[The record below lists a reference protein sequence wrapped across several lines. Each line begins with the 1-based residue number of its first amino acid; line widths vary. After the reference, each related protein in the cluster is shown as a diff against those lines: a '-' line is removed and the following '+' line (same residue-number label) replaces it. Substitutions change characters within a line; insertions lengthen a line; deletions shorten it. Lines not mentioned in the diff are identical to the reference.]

1 MIGTIFLS
9 ETEWCYLITING
21 YIVYTD
27 VIMDGL

>member
-9 ETEWCYLITING
+9 ETEWWYLITIDN